1 MTKKILSVALIALGA
16 FAADAKILTTRCVV
30 CNEKIVVN
38 TDKDPS
44 YSVGIGA
51 PQEAKSGYYCDPA
64 ESPGCEK
71 KVNSWHEATFS
82 KAKEI
87 MLDLHAKGQSNKKQ
101 KQIVKNTAAKLKTYF
116 IVAANKKVPVNQQVA
131 VMNKLVSKCNAEDF
145 WCAMVQGA
153 SLDVIKHYWPEAT
166 SEKMRDEA
174 AKVIE
179 NHRKAQNAAARKRN
193 QQMLRTLF
201 TATADPRSGDPA
213 KQVTS
218 MFMPEGVTIAEK
230 TTITPFAIGRSKKD
244 NSIMFTDGERFS
256 KALLNAA
263 ALANRHDVINYFAKQ
278 CGSLSNRIS
287 VLIFIEMIKDFGAK
301 EKTMFHANEELKS
314 LKNQLTKCDTERE
327 KKQINAKIRHY
338 NYILKKNNYKVC
350 TSTLELL
357 AERKIFSASVIRKIV
372 EAISRE
378 LADPMAGVDMM
389 AVAFELQGR
398 AAKGDA
404 AGALNSLSDAMDRRL
419 DKEQLKRFEVVA
431 RKNICEKVI
440 NSLAASKKAVGKKMQ
455 WYAAVYK
462 NWKPGVV
469 DIHEAGY
476 FTEKEPGKWAWKAG
490 ITLPSGY
497 TSVGVLN
504 KNNSPDKGVKWLP
517 GRKVKSRP
525 GYVTGDKKD
534 TFVWKAGIPDT
545 GKIGFVSD
553 KKEGTFT
560 AAPGFVLKD
569 GKAVWTAGLKHP
581 KYKGIIST
589 DKMFFWMP
597 DATHLWVE
605 AADSNLAAQKDY
617 ETLHSAAQ
625 AGAVVAAGVAVS
637 ALR

>member
-30 CNEKIVVN
+30 CNEEIVVN

-71 KVNSWHEATFS
+71 KVNSWREATFS
-82 KAKEI
+82 KTKEI
-87 MLDLHAKGQSNKKQ
+87 MLDLYAKGQSNKKQ

-179 NHRKAQNAAARKRN
+179 NHRKAQNAAARERN
-193 QQMLRTLF
+193 QQAFRTLF
-201 TATADPRSGDPA
+201 TATVDPRSGDPL
-213 KQVTS
+213 KQVMTS
-218 MFMPEGVTIAEK
+218 SFMPKGVTIAEK

-278 CGSLSNRIS
+278 CGSLSYSINLD
-287 VLIFIEMIKDFGAK
+287 VFVEMLKDFGAK

-327 KKQINAKIRHY
+327 KKQINAKIRRY
-338 NYILKKNNYKVC
+338 DYILKKNNYKAC

-357 AERKIFSASVIRKIV
+357 TEEVDASTI
-372 EAISRE
+372 RE
-378 LADPMAGVDMM
+378 LIEALCSDLANPMAGVDIM
-389 AVAFELQGR
+389 AVTFEVQGR
-398 AAKGDA
+398 AAKEDA
-404 AGALNSLSDAMDRRL
+404 VGAFNSVSNAMDRRL
-419 DKEQLKRFEVVA
+419 DEEQLKRFEVVA

-455 WYAAVYK
+455 WYAAVNK
-462 NWKPGVV
+462 NWKPGVI

-534 TFVWKAGIPDT
+534 TFVWKAGIPDA
-545 GKIGFVSD
+545 GKIGLVSD

-605 AADSNLAAQKDY
+605 ASGSNLAAEKDY
-617 ETLHSAAQ
+617 KTLHSAAQ